1 MERVGSTNSLGLMAH
16 FRKHMQVQLER
27 ETRNQCTP
35 DERRV
40 LDEQQGNHLESV
52 SVGERPF

>member
-1 MERVGSTNSLGLMAH
+1 MAH
-16 FRKHMQVQLER
+16 VRKHKQVQLER

>member
-1 MERVGSTNSLGLMAH
+1 VERVGATNSLGLMARFGEH
-16 FRKHMQVQLER
+16 EQVQLER
-27 ETRNQCTP
+27 ETLNQCTP

-52 SVGERPF
+52 SVRERPF